1 MSFRQRAK
9 RIFRDWDKQGLVESR
24 GDYLLL
30 KDIVG
35 LQREMVP
42 LEEGDSHPGDR
53 FRPGRSHHLCPSLG

>member
-1 MSFRQRAK
+1 MGFRRRAK

-35 LQREMVP
+35 LQGEMVP

-53 FRPGRSHHLCPSLG
+53 FGLSGLAMLIT